1 MYLLFQLMNK
11 VDELRIKNNNNKDKL
26 KQKTK
31 KQKKK
36 NGMDA
41 KPFYPYFRE
50 P

>member
-1 MYLLFQLMNK
+1 MNK

-26 KQKTK
+26 KKKTK

-36 NGMDA
+36 KGMDA